1 MMICLVQITTIMPIK
16 LIWLGL
22 VMWLANHASV
32 GPCWFT
38 AAYVVSGFSVLNP
51 SQNTQLC

>member
-32 GPCWFT
+32 SPCWFT